1 MDEYKRLFDVYL
13 RMAVRLYD
21 PQRPYD
27 NLEVCCR
34 QCIRLREQ
42 LLGMCQLLEA
52 TGDMTMEEA
61 EKESKR
67 IISEFSTI
75 RLFHAY
81 IGEGECYVYTEFAP
95 VRDTE

>member
-1 MDEYKRLFDVYL
+1 MEEYKRLFDVYL

-52 TGDMTMEEA
+52 PGDMTM
-61 EKESKR
+61 KESKR

-81 IGEGECYVYTEFAP
+81 IGEGECYVYTEFVP

>member
-1 MDEYKRLFDVYL
+1 
-13 RMAVRLYD
+13 
-21 PQRPYD
+21 
-27 NLEVCCR
+27 
-34 QCIRLREQ
+34 
-42 LLGMCQLLEA
+42 
-52 TGDMTMEEA
+52 MEEA

-75 RLFHAY
+75 RLFHEY

>member
-1 MDEYKRLFDVYL
+1 MEEYKRLFDVYL

-61 EKESKR
+61 EKELTA
-67 IISEFSTI
+67 FSARMTP
-75 RLFHAY
+75 
-81 IGEGECYVYTEFAP
+81 YVMPSCRNSTL
-95 VRDTE
+95 RR